1 MTSVEVQG
9 DLPPD
14 ISPEQVE
21 QTARI
26 ILAAETPGIEYQIGL
41 LCTDGKEIRR
51 INKLYRGV
59 DAVTD
64 VLSFVG
70 ESIVFQGLET
80 RICDIIID
88 TKQVFSQ
95 KGKNTYKEE
104 FWQVLI
110 HALLHLA
117 GYDHIRTADKKKME
131 DAEDNYR
138 RQIPK
143 GHDL

>member
-14 ISPEQVE
+14 ISQEQISAI
-21 QTARI
+21 ARR
-26 ILAAETPGIEYQIGL
+26 ILAQEAAGVAFEISL
-41 LCTDGKEIRR
+41 LCTNDQEMQR
-51 INKLYRGV
+51 INRIYRGM
-59 DAVTD
+59 DTITD

-70 ESIVFQGLET
+70 ESLVLQGLET
-80 RICDIIID
+80 RYCDIIID
-88 TKQVFSQ
+88 TNQVFLQ